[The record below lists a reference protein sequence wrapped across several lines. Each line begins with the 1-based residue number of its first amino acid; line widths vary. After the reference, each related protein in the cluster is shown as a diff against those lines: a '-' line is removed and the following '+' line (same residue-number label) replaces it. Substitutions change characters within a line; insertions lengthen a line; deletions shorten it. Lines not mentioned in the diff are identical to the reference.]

1 VIDREFRQHIRRI
14 LEDERIWCAYALAD
28 LDPAEAERCTW
39 LTNMESVVL
48 IYKGFDP
55 AVLFAH
61 GEPDT
66 LQRLFDQVPSD
77 NYQYTLKEPARMM
90 IDQGLEPVCEE
101 RMWRMNLDP
110 SKFPSVS
117 SNGVERLGLEDLS
130 AIQQLYGS
138 YPDQPD
144 AFHERQLAMGP
155 FIGIRENGEIISIAG
170 VHIISP
176 WASVAA
182 IGNVFT
188 RPDRRGQGLATRTSA
203 AVVQALL
210 DGGINTIVLNVA
222 MSNEPALRCYENLG
236 FTPYCSYYEGSGF
249 LNLTDL
255 SKP

>member
-1 VIDREFRQHIRRI
+1 MRDSEFRQHIRRI
-14 LEDERIWCAYALAD
+14 LESERIWCAYALAD

-39 LTNMESVVL
+39 LTNTEGVVL

-66 LQRLFDQVPSD
+66 LHRLFGQVPSD
-77 NYQYTLKEPARMM
+77 NYQYTLKEPSRMM
-90 IDQGLEPVCEE
+90 LDQWLQPILEA
-101 RMWRMNLDP
+101 RMWRMNLEP
-110 SKFPSVS
+110 GKFPSVS
-117 SNGVERLGLEDLS
+117 TAGVERLGPGDLS
-130 AIQQLYGS
+130 AIQRLYER

-155 FIGIRENGEIISIAG
+155 FYGIRENEEIISIAG

-203 AVVQALL
+203 AVVQAVLEQ
-210 DGGINTIVLNVA
+210 GIDTIVLNVA
-222 MSNEPALRCYENLG
+222 MVNEPALRCYKNLG
-236 FTPYCSYYEGSGF
+236 FTPYCNYYEGNGF
-249 LNLTDL
+249 LNLTEL
-255 SKP
+255 RLK